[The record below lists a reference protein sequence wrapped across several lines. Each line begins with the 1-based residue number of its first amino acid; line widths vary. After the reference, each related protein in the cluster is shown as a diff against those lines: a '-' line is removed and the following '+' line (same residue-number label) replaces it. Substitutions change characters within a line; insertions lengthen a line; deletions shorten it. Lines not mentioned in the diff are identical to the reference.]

1 MRISDWSSDVCSSDL
16 TSGAVREVFESSIA
30 LGLMAL
36 ERLEVDPRTME
47 DVEAALRQLDE
58 ARLAAQIDEG
68 DLSAGG
74 DHRFKP
80 GGGREAASVLA
91 KLRQRRQAAKAARDE
106 EESMQAAEPAAE

>member
-1 MRISDWSSDVCSSDL
+1 MAIEGAG

-36 ERLEVDPRTME
+36 ARLEVDPRTME

-68 DLSAGG
+68 DMAAGG
-74 DHRFKP
+74 EHRFKP
-80 GGGREAASVLA
+80 WWGREEARVADTLSQAPPAGTAGGGPH
-91 KLRQRRQAAKAARDE
+91 
-106 EESMQAAEPAAE
+106 ESGNAHP

>member
-1 MRISDWSSDVCSSDL
+1 MAIEGAG

-68 DLSAGG
+68 GLSAGG
-74 DHRFKP
+74 DPRCKP
-80 GGGREAASVLA
+80 RGGGEAASVPET
-91 KLRQRRQAAKAARDE
+91 LRQTRRAGNAGRTEREKQ
-106 EESMQAAEPAAE
+106 